1 MSNTIRAKSP
11 AEDSADVGSGLSSL
25 PSGPELARRTFGVVW
40 ANRRAKV
47 GMLMLAVFIL
57 VGVLAP
63 WIAPYAPDNATFGR
77 NEGIS
82 GAHWLG
88 TTGAGEDVL
97 SQLMYGSRISLLVGL
112 VAGGGVSILA
122 VIIGLTAGYLRGWRT
137 EVINFFINL
146 FLVIPS
152 LPLMIV
158 ITTYV
163 PGQGVLLI
171 IGVIAFTGWAAGS
184 RVLRSQTQTLRS
196 RDFID
201 AAIFAGEGRV
211 RILFREIMPN
221 MTSLIAAS
229 FFGAATAAIGAA
241 AGLSFLGLGDL
252 STISWGTMLY
262 WAQNNNALLTG
273 QWALLIAPGLCIALL
288 ATSLVLINFG
298 VDAVSNP
305 RLREGNE

>member
-1 MSNTIRAKSP
+1 MSNTGQL
-11 AEDSADVGSGLSSL
+11 GSTTTNEVSEGLRSL
-25 PSGPELARRTFGVVW
+25 PSGFEVGKRTLGVIWMNKRARVGIIILAFF
-40 ANRRAKV
+40 V
-47 GMLMLAVFIL
+47 GM
-57 VGVLAP
+57 GVLAP
-63 WIAPYAPDNATFGR
+63 WLSPYAPDNATFAR
-77 NEGIS
+77 NQGVS
-82 GAHWLG
+82 AAHWLG

-97 SQLMYGSRISLLVGL
+97 SQIMYGTQISLLVGL
-112 VAGGGVSILA
+112 VAGGGVSVIA
-122 VIIGLTAGYLRGWRT
+122 VIVGLTAGYLKGWRT
-137 EVINFFINL
+137 DVINFFINL

-163 PGQGVLLI
+163 PGQGILVI
-171 IGVIAFTGWAAGS
+171 IAVIAFTGWAAGS

-201 AAIFAGEGRV
+201 AAIFSGEGRL

-229 FFGAATAAIGAA
+229 FFGAATAAIGAE

-273 QWALLIAPGLCIALL
+273 QWALLVAPGLCVALL
-288 ATSLVLINFG
+288 ATSLALINFG
-298 VDAVSNP
+298 IDAVSNP
-305 RLREGNE
+305 RLRESTS

>member
-1 MSNTIRAKSP
+1 MTNSTRTDAP
-11 AEDSADVGSGLSSL
+11 VQEATDVGSGLRSL
-25 PSGPELARRTFGVVW
+25 PSAPELALRTFAVVW
-40 ANRRAKV
+40 ANRRARV
-47 GMLMLAVFIL
+47 GIVMLAFFVLMGI
-57 VGVLAP
+57 LAP
-63 WIAPYAPDNATFGR
+63 WLAPYAPDNASFGR
-77 NEGIS
+77 NLGVS

-97 SQLMYGSRISLLVGL
+97 SQLMYGAQISLLVGL

-158 ITTYV
+158 ITTYA

-201 AAIFAGEGRV
+201 AAIFAGEGRF

-229 FFGAATAAIGAA
+229 FFGAATAAIGAE

-273 QWALLIAPGLCIALL
+273 QWALLVAPGLCIALL

-305 RLREGNE
+305 RLREGDA